1 MEKFEK
7 SFLYFENR
15 ACKYFPCHTGIDP
28 AVYGFNCQFCRC
40 PYYYKAVC
48 PGIEDGSASILVNGC
63 KDCTNCYHNHLY
75 SNREEMSLAYVTKEE
90 M

>member
-1 MEKFEK
+1 MAKFEQ

-15 ACKYFPCHTGIDP
+15 RCKYFPCHGGVNIESE
-28 AVYGFNCQFCRC
+28 GFNCMFCRC

-48 PGIEDGSASILVNGC
+48 PGIESGVAHVLENGC
-63 KDCTNCYHNHLY
+63 KDCTECAYNHLY